1 MFGKIIIF
9 LASIGWLLSF
19 LLYFFY
25 EKSKSDKL
33 LKFARIGY
41 FGGLISIILASL
53 FLLFNIFSHN
63 FQLTYV
69 WSYSSKKLPFLLQ
82 FSTFYAGQEGSFM
95 LWALWLSIIGIF
107 LFNFVRNRNLEGFPL
122 SFYSFVLFVLTIIL
136 IFKSPFA
143 DLWESFPQG
152 NIPKDFM
159 PEDGRGLNPIL
170 ENYWIAIHP
179 PMLFLGY
186 SLLTVPFV
194 FAISGWLKKDYSSWI
209 QHATKWA
216 LVGAGILGFG
226 IMLGGF
232 WAYETLG
239 WGGFWGWDP
248 VENSS
253 LIPCLFVT
261 ALVHT
266 LILQRLN
273 GGLVRTNFVL
283 ASLSFIAV
291 LYATYL
297 TRSGVLSDTSVHS
310 FVDPGKVVNVLLLI
324 FQGIFLVFPAIIFFF
339 GLKNLPKIRSSYKLS
354 SREFLTVLG
363 ALLLIVSAVIII
375 LGTSLP
381 IFQGWVGL
389 KKVAL
394 DPGFYNQWMLPIAI
408 LILLLNA
415 ISLYFAWKGTDI
427 KAAFKSNIWDLILAL
442 VVGIVFTIFNNK
454 NFAFGFL
461 IFSSV
466 FSLIVNIKYIARKI
480 RQKNLRIGPFVSHL
494 GIAILIVG
502 AMLSGGFEQTRTIHL
517 VEGGRANAFDYQF
530 ELVTKEQ
537 IEKHL
542 SDREKYQYH
551 IKISSN
557 GSNSILKPI
566 VYWSE
571 FNNFEQPFFEPD
583 IKTYIS
589 KDIYVAPKSVGF
601 NEFYT
606 PITLQKGKKVKAP
619 WSEDDSIEFISYD
632 MSSMHIGTNTDHFMF
647 GLILKYSI
655 DGKEYDDNV
664 YSILNMKMNSFSPV
678 WRRIPTKDFSIG
690 FTKFEPAE
698 NLEQSTIQLSFGQEM
713 FIADVTIKPFI
724 WLVWLGVVFIV
735 VGFFVALTKY
745 RKLPVPSFSPKE
757 VEEEEKVET
766 EETRNE

>member
-1 MFGKIIIF
+1 
-9 LASIGWLLSF
+9 
-19 LLYFFY
+19 
-25 EKSKSDKL
+25 
-33 LKFARIGY
+33 
-41 FGGLISIILASL
+41 
-53 FLLFNIFSHN
+53 
-63 FQLTYV
+63 
-69 WSYSSKKLPFLLQ
+69 
-82 FSTFYAGQEGSFM
+82 
-95 LWALWLSIIGIF
+95 
-107 LFNFVRNRNLEGFPL
+107 
-122 SFYSFVLFVLTIIL
+122 
-136 IFKSPFA
+136 
-143 DLWESFPQG
+143 
-152 NIPKDFM
+152 M

-179 PMLFLGY
+179 PILFLGY

-194 FAISGWLKKDYSSWI
+194 FAVSGWLKKDYSSWI
-209 QHATKWA
+209 QPATKWA
-216 LVGAGILGFG
+216 LVGAGVLGLG

-253 LIPCLFVT
+253 LIPWLFVT

-297 TRSGVLSDTSVHS
+297 TRSGILSDTSVHS
-310 FVDPGKVVNVLLLI
+310 FVDPGKIVNILLLI
-324 FQGIFLVFPAIIFFF
+324 LQSIFLVFPTIVFILR
-339 GLKNLPKIRSSYKLS
+339 LKETSGIKSSYKLN

-415 ISLYFAWKGTDI
+415 ISLYFAWKETDVSTV
-427 KAAFKSNIWDLILAL
+427 FKSNIWDLILAFIVG
-442 VVGIVFTIFNNK
+442 VVFAIFSNK

-461 IFSSV
+461 IFSSF
-466 FSLIVNIKYIARKI
+466 FSLIVNIKYIIRKI
-480 RQKNLRIGPFVSHL
+480 KKKNLRIGAFVSHL

-517 VEGGRANAFDYQF
+517 IEGGKANAFDYQF
-530 ELVTKEQ
+530 ELVAKEQ

-551 IKISSN
+551 IKITSN
-557 GSNSILKPI
+557 ASNSVLKPI

-589 KDIYVAPKSVGF
+589 KDVYVAPKSISF

-606 PITLQKGKKVKAP
+606 PITLQKGKKIQAP
-619 WSEDDSIEFISYD
+619 WSEHDSIEFVSYD

-647 GLILKYSI
+647 GLILKYTI
-655 DGKEYDDNV
+655 DGKEYDDNI

-678 WRRIPTKDFSIG
+678 WRRVPTKDFAIG

-735 VGFFVALTKY
+735 IGFFVALAKY
-745 RKLPVPSFSPKE
+745 RKLPILASLPKE
-757 VEEEEKVET
+757 INEKESA
-766 EETRNE
+766 EETQNNQQIN